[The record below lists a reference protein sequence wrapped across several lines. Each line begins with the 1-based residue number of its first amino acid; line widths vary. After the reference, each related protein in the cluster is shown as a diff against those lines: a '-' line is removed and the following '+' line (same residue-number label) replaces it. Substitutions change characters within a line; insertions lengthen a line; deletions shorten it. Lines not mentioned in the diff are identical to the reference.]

1 MTENTT
7 ETRHATAVR
16 GAYLHPLGHDGTG
29 LRGEAHIVKC
39 DDCLAV
45 LNSGHRY
52 YADRS
57 GHPGYGNL
65 HLAQALADY
74 HNREE
79 HERLAEPVAAE
90 DADEQPV
97 TITLTLTEEEH
108 LSLSAILFRAHLA
121 YASDAHTFE
130 QRVGTADDE
139 PNHGEAAKNARWAS
153 DQSQAATAFAER
165 ISAKFRTAAGEAIGA
180 LPAPIGEELGETAQP
195 QVEVVETA
203 RSKYAGTV
211 RHNYCTLPTEDVEIL
226 PEIRH
231 CADCGDVVERVSRTV
246 AASGH
251 RHEVSAWIHSGA
263 EVVVTDVY
271 PYLHEIGD
279 HDHHARVRSACR
291 YCNTDDPAH
300 VQFVQASYSD
310 ETRCTRCGGVDGFA
324 IGD

>member
-1 MTENTT
+1 MNKNQYPY
-7 ETRHATAVR
+7 TAE
-16 GAYLHPLGHDGTG
+16 DGTT
-29 LRGEAHIVKC
+29 RWACC
-39 DDCLAV
+39 DSAIGPTCE
-45 LNSGHRY
+45 
-52 YADRS
+52 
-57 GHPGYGNL
+57 
-65 HLAQALADY
+65 HLAT
-74 HNREE
+74 
-79 HERLAEPVAAE
+79 PVE
-90 DADEQPV
+90 DVDQPV

-108 LSLSAILFRAHLA
+108 LSLSAILFRAHMA
-121 YASDAHTFE
+121 YASDAHMFE

-139 PNHGEAAKNARWAS
+139 PNHGESAKNARWAS

-165 ISAKFRTAAGEAIGA
+165 ISAKFRTAAGEAIGE
-180 LPAPIGEELGETAQP
+180 LPAPTGRTRGEELGDALVELARQ
-195 QVEVVETA
+195 QRAEVVETA
-203 RSKYAGTV
+203 RAKYAGTV
-211 RHNYCTLPTEDVEIL
+211 RHNYCTLPTEDVEVL

-231 CADCGDVVERVSRTV
+231 CADCGNVVERVSRTRTV

-251 RHEVSAWIHSGA
+251 RHEVSAWIHSGE

-310 ETRCTRCGGVDGFA
+310 ETRCTRCGGVHGFA